1 MLRLIGRRLLL
12 MIPTLILVSILIF
25 ALSEVFVPGSVGRS
39 ILGPYATEEQVQ
51 LLNERLGAD
60 RPVVVRYLSWAG
72 NFITGDWGESTQ
84 LKIPVRPLVMDAF
97 WNSLLLA
104 GFALVLIV
112 PTSIAL
118 GVFSG
123 LRRDSVLDRT
133 ITVSSLS
140 MTVIPEFVS
149 GVVLLYV
156 FAVWLKWLPV
166 SALPPTGA
174 PFYERLYYLILPAI
188 PLMFLELGYIARMA
202 RVGTVQELSKPYIRT
217 AVLKGVPRSRVVF
230 GHVLRNAMVP
240 TVTVIGSQVGWLI
253 GGLVVVEKLF
263 TYPGIGQLMVD
274 SALAHDIPLLEASVL
289 VVALV
294 YMVANLIADIIVA
307 LLNPR
312 IRMGG

>member
-12 MIPTLILVSILIF
+12 MVPTLILASLLIF
-25 ALSEVFVPGSVGRS
+25 ALAEVLPGDVGRS
-39 ILGPYATEEQVQ
+39 ILGPYATQEQVQ
-51 LLNERLGAD
+51 LLNEKLGAD
-60 RPVVVRYLSWAG
+60 RPLVVRYASWAG
-72 NFITGDWGESTQ
+72 NFVTGDWGESALQ
-84 LKIPVRPLVMDAF
+84 KVPVRPLVLKAF
-97 WNSLLLA
+97 GNSLILA

-112 PTSIAL
+112 PTSIVL
-118 GVFSG
+118 GMFSG

-133 ITVSSLS
+133 ITVSTLS

-166 SALPPTGA
+166 SALPPDGSN
-174 PFYERLYYLILPAI
+174 FLDRLYYLILPAI
-188 PLMFLELGYIARMA
+188 PLMFLELGYISRMA
-202 RVGTVQELSKPYIRT
+202 RVGTVQVLSMPYIRT
-217 AVLKGVPRSRVVF
+217 AVLKGVPRSRVIF

-253 GGLVVVEKLF
+253 GGLVVVETLF
-263 TYPGIGQLMVD
+263 VYPGVGKLMVD
-274 SALAHDIPLLEASVL
+274 AAKTHDVPVLEASVL
-289 VVALV
+289 MVAIV
-294 YMVANLIADIIVA
+294 YMLANLVADIIVA

>member
-1 MLRLIGRRLLL
+1 MLRLIGRRLLF
-12 MIPTLILVSILIF
+12 MVPTLILASMLIF
-25 ALSEVFVPGSVGRS
+25 ALAEVLPGDVGRS
-39 ILGPYATEEQVQ
+39 ILGQYASTQQVQ
-51 LLNERLGAD
+51 QLDHKLGVD
-60 RPVVVRYLSWAG
+60 RPLYVRYSTWAA
-72 NFITGDWGESTQ
+72 NFVAGKWGESPVQQ
-84 LKIPVRPLVMDAF
+84 LAVRPMVLSALG
-97 WNSLLLA
+97 NSLLLA

-123 LRRDSVLDRT
+123 LRRDSALDRT
-133 ITVSSLS
+133 ITVSTLS

-166 SALPPTGA
+166 QAMPTYTSNI
-174 PFYERLYYLILPAI
+174 FERLYYLILPAI

-202 RVGTVQELSKPYIRT
+202 RVGTVQVLGMPYIRT
-217 AVLKGVPRSRVVF
+217 AVLKGVPRHRVIF

-253 GGLVVVEKLF
+253 GGLVVVETLF
-263 TYPGIGQLMVD
+263 AYPGIGKLMVD
-274 SALAHDIPLLEASVL
+274 SALSHDVPVLEASVL
-289 VVALV
+289 LVAV
-294 YMVANLIADIIVA
+294 IYMLANLTADIIVA

>member
-12 MIPTLILVSILIF
+12 MVPTLILASMLIF
-25 ALSEVFVPGSVGRS
+25 ALAEVLPGDVGRS
-39 ILGPYATEEQVQ
+39 ILGQYASEADVAA
-51 LLNERLGAD
+51 LNKKLGAD
-60 RPVVVRYLSWAG
+60 RPIVVRYVAWAG
-72 NFITGDWGESTQ
+72 NFVTGDWGESPI
-84 LKIPVRPLVMDAF
+84 LKIPVRPYVMSAL

-104 GFALVLIV
+104 GFSLILIV

-123 LRRDSVLDRT
+123 LRRDSVFDRT
-133 ITVSSLS
+133 ITVSTLS

-166 SALPPTGA
+166 TALPPEGS
-174 PFYERLYYLILPAI
+174 PFYDRLYYLILPAI

-202 RVGTVQELSKPYIRT
+202 RVGTVQVLSMPYIRT

-253 GGLVVVEKLF
+253 GGLVVVETLF
-263 TYPGIGQLMVD
+263 AYPGIGSVMVT
-274 SALAHDIPLLEASVL
+274 SAQRHDVPVLEASVL
-289 VVALV
+289 
-294 YMVANLIADIIVA
+294 MVAFIYMFANLAADIVVA

-312 IRMGG
+312 IRKGG

>member
-12 MIPTLILVSILIF
+12 MIPTLILASMLIF
-25 ALSEVFVPGSVGRS
+25 ALAEVLPGDVGRS

-51 LLNERLGAD
+51 LLNEKLGAN
-60 RPVVVRYLSWAG
+60 RPLVVRYAAWAG
-72 NFITGDWGESTQ
+72 GFVTGDWGESA
-84 LKIPVRPLVMDAF
+84 LLEVPVRPLVLDAF

-112 PTSIAL
+112 PTSVAL
-118 GVFSG
+118 GVFAG

-166 SALPPTGA
+166 SAMPPDGS

-202 RVGTVQELSKPYIRT
+202 RVGTVQVLSMPYIRT
-217 AVLKGVPRSRVVF
+217 AVLKGLPRKRVIF

-253 GGLVVVEKLF
+253 GGLVVIEVLF
-263 TYPGIGQLMVD
+263 VYPGIGKLMVD
-274 SALAHDIPLLEASVL
+274 AALSHDVPLLEASVL
-289 VVALV
+289 MVAIV
-294 YMVANLIADIIVA
+294 YMLANLIADIVVA

>member
-1 MLRLIGRRLLL
+1 MLRLIGRRLLF
-12 MIPTLILVSILIF
+12 MVPTLILASMLIF
-25 ALSEVFVPGSVGRS
+25 ALAEVLPGDVGRS
-39 ILGPYATEEQVQ
+39 ILGQYAPEQQVRI
-51 LLNERLGAD
+51 LDHKLGVD
-60 RPVVVRYLSWAG
+60 RPLYVRYSKWAA
-72 NFITGDWGESTQ
+72 NFVTGKWGESPVQQ
-84 LKIPVRPLVMDAF
+84 LPVRPMVLSALG
-97 WNSLLLA
+97 NSLLLA

-123 LRRDSVLDRT
+123 LRRDSALDRT
-133 ITVSSLS
+133 ITVSTLS

-166 SALPPTGA
+166 QAMPTYTSNI
-174 PFYERLYYLILPAI
+174 FERLYYLILPAI

-202 RVGTVQELSKPYIRT
+202 RVGTVQVLGMPYIRT
-217 AVLKGVPRSRVVF
+217 AVLKGVPRRRVIF

-253 GGLVVVEKLF
+253 GGLVVVETLF
-263 TYPGIGQLMVD
+263 AYPGIGKLMVD
-274 SALAHDIPLLEASVL
+274 SALSHDVPVLEASVL
-289 VVALV
+289 LVAV
-294 YMVANLIADIIVA
+294 IYMLANLTADIVVA

>member
-12 MIPTLILVSILIF
+12 MVPTLILASILIF
-25 ALSEVFVPGSVGRS
+25 ALAEVLPGDVGRS
-39 ILGPYATEEQVQ
+39 ILGPYATQEQVEI
-51 LLNERLGAD
+51 LNEQLGAD
-60 RPVVVRYLSWAG
+60 KPLYERYLTWAG
-72 NFITGDWGESTQ
+72 NFVTGDWG
-84 LKIPVRPLVMDAF
+84 D
-97 WNSLLLA
+97 SLLLKVPVFPTVMKA
-104 GFALVLIV
+104 LGNSLVLAAFALIIIV
-112 PTSIAL
+112 PTSILL
-118 GVFSG
+118 GVWAG
-123 LRRDSVLDRT
+123 LRRDSLLDRSIT
-133 ITVSSLS
+133 ISTLS

-166 SALPPTGA
+166 TAMPPDGS

-202 RVGTVQELSKPYIRT
+202 RVGTVQVLAMPYIRT
-217 AVLKGVPRSRVVF
+217 AVLKGLPRRRVVF

-253 GGLVVVEKLF
+253 GGLVVIETLF
-263 TYPGIGQLMVD
+263 VYPGIGKLMVD
-274 SALAHDIPLLEASVL
+274 AAQTHDLPMLEAAVL
-289 VVALV
+289 MVAII
-294 YMVANLIADIIVA
+294 YMVSNLVADIIVA

>member
-1 MLRLIGRRLLL
+1 MV
-12 MIPTLILVSILIF
+12 PTLILASMLIF
-25 ALSEVFVPGSVGRS
+25 ALAEVLPGDVGRS
-39 ILGPYATEEQVQ
+39 ILGQYATEEAVAA
-51 LLNERLGAD
+51 LNEKLGAD
-60 RPVVVRYLSWAG
+60 RPLVVRYADWASS
-72 NFITGDWGESTQ
+72 FVTGDWGESPV
-84 LKIPVRPLVMDAF
+84 LKVPVRPTVMAAL
-97 WNSLLLA
+97 WNSMILA
-104 GFALVLIV
+104 GFALILII

-133 ITVSSLS
+133 ITVSTLS

-156 FAVWLKWLPV
+156 FAVWLKWLPIT
-166 SALPPTGA
+166 AMPPDGS
-174 PFYERLYYLILPAI
+174 PFYDRLYYLILPAI

-202 RVGTVQELSKPYIRT
+202 RVGTVQVLAMPYIRT

-253 GGLVVVEKLF
+253 GGLVVVETLF
-263 TYPGIGQLMVD
+263 VYPGIGRLMVD
-274 SALAHDIPLLEASVL
+274 AAQTHDVPMLEASVL
-289 VVALV
+289 MVAIV
-294 YMVANLIADIIVA
+294 YMAANLVADIVVA

-312 IRMGG
+312 IRKGG

>member
-12 MIPTLILVSILIF
+12 MIPTLILASMLIF
-25 ALSEVFVPGSVGRS
+25 ALAEVLPGDVGRS

-51 LLNERLGAD
+51 LLNEKLGAD
-60 RPVVVRYLSWAG
+60 RPLVVRYVAWAG
-72 NFITGDWGESTQ
+72 GFVTGDWGESA
-84 LKIPVRPLVMDAF
+84 LLEVPVRPLVMEAF

-104 GFALVLIV
+104 GFALILIV
-112 PTSIAL
+112 PTSVAL
-118 GVFSG
+118 GVFAG

-166 SALPPTGA
+166 SAMPPEGS

-202 RVGTVQELSKPYIRT
+202 RVGTVQVLSMPYIRT
-217 AVLKGVPRSRVVF
+217 AVLKGVPRHRVIF

-253 GGLVVVEKLF
+253 GGLVVIEVLF
-263 TYPGIGQLMVD
+263 VYPGIGKLMVD
-274 SALAHDIPLLEASVL
+274 AALSHDVPLLEASVL
-289 VVALV
+289 MVAIV
-294 YMVANLIADIIVA
+294 YMLANLIADIVVA

>member
-12 MIPTLILVSILIF
+12 MVPTLILASMLIF
-25 ALSEVFVPGSVGRS
+25 ALAEVLPGDVGRS
-39 ILGPYATEEQVQ
+39 ILGPYATQEQVEI
-51 LLNERLGAD
+51 LNKQLGAD
-60 RPVVVRYLSWAG
+60 KPLYERYLAWAG
-72 NFITGDWGESTQ
+72 NFVTGDWG
-84 LKIPVRPLVMDAF
+84 D
-97 WNSLLLA
+97 SLLLKVPVLPTVMKA
-104 GFALVLIV
+104 LGNSLVLAAFALVIIV
-112 PTSIAL
+112 PTSILL
-118 GVFSG
+118 GVWAG

-133 ITVSSLS
+133 ITISTLS

-166 SALPPTGA
+166 TAMPPDGA

-202 RVGTVQELSKPYIRT
+202 RVGTVQVLAMPYIRT
-217 AVLKGVPRSRVVF
+217 AVLKGLPRRRVVF

-253 GGLVVVEKLF
+253 GGLVVIETLF
-263 TYPGIGQLMVD
+263 VYPGIGKLMVD
-274 SALAHDIPLLEASVL
+274 AAQTHDIPLLEASVL
-289 VVALV
+289 MVAIL
-294 YMVANLIADIIVA
+294 YMVSNLFADIVVA

-312 IRMGG
+312 IRAGA

>member
-12 MIPTLILVSILIF
+12 MIPTLILASMLIF
-25 ALSEVFVPGSVGRS
+25 ALAEVLPGDVGRS

-51 LLNERLGAD
+51 LLNEKLGSD
-60 RPVVVRYLSWAG
+60 RPLVVRYVAWAG
-72 NFITGDWGESTQ
+72 GFVTGDWGESA
-84 LKIPVRPLVMDAF
+84 LLEVPVRPLVLEAF

-104 GFALVLIV
+104 GFALVVIV
-112 PTSIAL
+112 PISVAL
-118 GVFSG
+118 GVFAG
-123 LRRDSVLDRT
+123 LRRDSALDRT

-166 SALPPTGA
+166 TAMPPEGS

-202 RVGTVQELSKPYIRT
+202 RVGTVQVLSMPYIRT
-217 AVLKGVPRSRVVF
+217 AVLKGVPRHRVIF

-253 GGLVVVEKLF
+253 GGLVVIEVLF
-263 TYPGIGQLMVD
+263 VYPGIGKLMVD
-274 SALAHDIPLLEASVL
+274 AALSNDVPMLEAAVL
-289 VVALV
+289 LVAIVYMLANLVADIVVAF
-294 YMVANLIADIIVA
+294 
-307 LLNPR
+307 LNPR

>member
-12 MIPTLILVSILIF
+12 MVPTLILASILIF
-25 ALSEVFVPGSVGRS
+25 ALAEVLPGNVGRS
-39 ILGPYATEEQVQ
+39 ILGQYASEADVAA
-51 LLNERLGAD
+51 LNHKLGAD
-60 RPVVVRYLSWAG
+60 RPLVVRYVAWSGGFL
-72 NFITGDWGESTQ
+72 TGDWGESPV
-84 LKIPVRPLVMDAF
+84 LKVPVRPYVLSAL
-97 WNSLLLA
+97 WNSLILA
-104 GFALVLIV
+104 GFALILIV

-123 LRRDSVLDRT
+123 LRRDSILDRV

-166 SALPPTGA
+166 TALPPDNA

-202 RVGTVQELSKPYIRT
+202 RVGTVQVLSMPYIRT

-253 GGLVVVEKLF
+253 GGLVVVETLF
-263 TYPGIGQLMVD
+263 SYPGIGRVMVD
-274 SALAHDIPLLEASVL
+274 SALNHDVPVLEASVL
-289 VVALV
+289 MVAVV
-294 YMVANLIADIIVA
+294 YMFANLIADIVVA

-312 IRMGG
+312 IRKGG

>member
-12 MIPTLILVSILIF
+12 MIPTLILASMLIF
-25 ALSEVFVPGSVGRS
+25 ALAEVLPGDVGRS

-51 LLNERLGAD
+51 LLNEKLGAD
-60 RPVVVRYLSWAG
+60 RPLVVRYAAWAG
-72 NFITGDWGESTQ
+72 GFVTGDWGESAL
-84 LKIPVRPLVMDAF
+84 LKVPVRPMVLEAF

-118 GVFSG
+118 GVFAG

-149 GVVLLYV
+149 GIVLLYV

-166 SALPPTGA
+166 VAMPPEGS
-174 PFYERLYYLILPAI
+174 PFYTRLYYLILPAI

-202 RVGTVQELSKPYIRT
+202 RVGTVQVLSMPYIRT
-217 AVLKGVPRSRVVF
+217 AVLKGVPRHRVIF

-253 GGLVVVEKLF
+253 GGLVVIEVLF
-263 TYPGIGQLMVD
+263 VYPGIGKLMVD
-274 SALAHDIPLLEASVL
+274 AALSNDVPMLEAAVL
-289 VVALV
+289 LVAIV
-294 YMVANLIADIIVA
+294 YMVANLIADIVVA
-307 LLNPR
+307 FLNPR

>member
-12 MIPTLILVSILIF
+12 MIPTLILASMLIF
-25 ALSEVFVPGSVGRS
+25 ALAEVLPGDVGRS

-51 LLNERLGAD
+51 LLNEKLGAD
-60 RPVVVRYLSWAG
+60 RPLVVRYAAWAG
-72 NFITGDWGESTQ
+72 GFVTGDWGESA
-84 LKIPVRPLVMDAF
+84 LLEVPVRPLVIGAF

-112 PTSIAL
+112 PTSILL
-118 GVFSG
+118 GVFAG

-133 ITVSSLS
+133 ITVSTLS

-166 SALPPTGA
+166 TAMPPDGS
-174 PFYERLYYLILPAI
+174 PFYSRLYYLILPAI

-202 RVGTVQELSKPYIRT
+202 RVGTVQVLSMPYIRT
-217 AVLKGVPRSRVVF
+217 AVLKGLPRKRVIF

-253 GGLVVVEKLF
+253 GGLVVIEVLF
-263 TYPGIGQLMVD
+263 VYPGIGKLMVD
-274 SALAHDIPLLEASVL
+274 AALSHDIPMLEASVL
-289 VVALV
+289 MVAIV
-294 YMVANLIADIIVA
+294 YMLANLIADIVVA